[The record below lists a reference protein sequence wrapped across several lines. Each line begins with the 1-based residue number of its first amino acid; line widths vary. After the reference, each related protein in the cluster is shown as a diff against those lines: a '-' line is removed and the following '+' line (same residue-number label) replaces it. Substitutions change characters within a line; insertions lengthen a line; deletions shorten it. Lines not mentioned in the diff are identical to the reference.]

1 MNQKNENF
9 ANSQEKRN
17 IELLNDFNNFLN
29 LQCLEKCPKGHYV
42 DASGVTKNNQF
53 LNFELKIR
61 NQTLKQKEDGTLYVI
76 GVSEKTNKPYS
87 ADTLFIEAH
96 KSSSLFLDYVM
107 LDYLPMYINFLNDDV
122 VVVYNLLKL
131 NKRYEK
137 EHHRIWSE
145 LYQSFEIADRE
156 LLALED
162 AFIYKKVNN
171 EYKLIYKPNG
181 ERRTKEKVSRVDC

>member
-1 MNQKNENF
+1 MNKKNTNF

-29 LQCLEKCPKGHYV
+29 LQTLGKCPKAHHS
-42 DASGVTKNNQF
+42 DASGITKDNTF

-61 NQTLKQKEDGTLYVI
+61 NQTLKKKSDGTYYVE
-76 GVSEKTNKPYS
+76 GVNENGNQYT
-87 ADTLFIEAH
+87 ADTIYIEGH
-96 KSSSLFLDYVM
+96 KAADLFLDYVM

-137 EHHRIWSE
+137 QHRRIWSE

-162 AFIYKKVNN
+162 AFIYKKENN
-171 EYKLIYKPNG
+171 EYKLIWRPDG
-181 ERRTKEKVSRVDC
+181 ERRTKEKVFRVDC

>member
-145 LYQSFEIADRE
+145 LYQSFEIADSQVAE
-156 LLALED
+156 LL
-162 AFIYKKVNN
+162 K
-171 EYKLIYKPNG
+171 
-181 ERRTKEKVSRVDC
+181 